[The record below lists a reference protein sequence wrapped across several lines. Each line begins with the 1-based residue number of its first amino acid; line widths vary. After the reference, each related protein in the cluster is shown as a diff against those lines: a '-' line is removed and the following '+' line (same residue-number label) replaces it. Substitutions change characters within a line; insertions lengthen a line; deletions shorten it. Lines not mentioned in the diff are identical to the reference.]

1 MSPLSLGTRLCTRV
15 GPHGLTRSTIVGLL
29 AAFVLPAVGG
39 AAGGYRYPRFQPVSI
54 AFIDARHGV
63 LAEDDWVCQKAHGCE
78 GRILM
83 TEDGGSRWRVT
94 FTGARGVELFPVRG
108 TQVVY
113 ALTGDAML
121 KSTDAGLHWR
131 RLGWRPA
138 LVSFVTPAHGWR
150 LGRATTLAHPPQLYE
165 TRDGGR
171 SWITRV
177 DPCKGDYGVPAALSF
192 ASKTRGWIVCNTQAT
207 AGYQGKA
214 VWMTT
219 DGGTSWEL
227 RGRTHPIGPPEPKQQ
242 VGNLPGYGYPTDA
255 TFLADGHGW
264 VLQGRGDML
273 ITADGGHTW
282 QHSPLTKPDTIA
294 AQSADLLSDR
304 LGFVLL
310 RGCTVRLVRTN
321 LTTTAATTL
330 KRWNSPTQC

>member
-1 MSPLSLGTRLCTRV
+1 MSPLPPDIQVAARV
-15 GPHGLTRSTIVGLL
+15 GIHQLTRTTIAGLL
-29 AAFVLPAVGG
+29 AALVLPAVGG

-78 GRILM
+78 GRILV

-121 KSTDAGLHWR
+121 KSTNAGLVWQ

-138 LVSFVTPAHGWR
+138 VVSFVTPAHGWR
-150 LGRATTLAHPPQLYE
+150 LGRATTLAHPPPLYE
-165 TRDGGR
+165 TRDAGR
-171 SWITRV
+171 SWSTRV

-192 ASKTRGWIVCNTQAT
+192 ASKTRGWIACNTQAT

-242 VGNLPGYGYPTDA
+242 VGNLPGFGYPTDA

-264 VLQGRGDML
+264 LLQGRGYML
-273 ITADGGHTW
+273 ITADDGHTW
-282 QHSPLTKPDTIA
+282 QHSSLTQLDTIA
-294 AQSADLLSDR
+294 GQSADLLSDR

>member
-1 MSPLSLGTRLCTRV
+1 MSPLLPGIRLGARAGTH
-15 GPHGLTRSTIVGLL
+15 PLTRTTIAGLL
-29 AAFVLPAVGG
+29 AAIVLPAVGG
-39 AAGGYRYPRFQPVSI
+39 AADGYRYPRFQPVSI
-54 AFIDARHGV
+54 AFFDARHGV

-78 GRILM
+78 GRILV
-83 TEDGGSRWRVT
+83 TQDGGSRWRVI
-94 FTGARGVELFPVRG
+94 FTGARGIELFPVRG
-108 TQVVY
+108 TQVVF
-113 ALTGDAML
+113 ALIGDAML
-121 KSTDAGLHWR
+121 ESTDAGLHWH
-131 RLGWRPA
+131 RLDWGPA
-138 LVSFVTPAHGWR
+138 IVSFVTPARGWR
-150 LGRATTLAHPPQLYE
+150 LGRVTTLAHPPPLYE

-177 DPCKGDYGVPAALSF
+177 DPCKGDYGVPAAMSF

-219 DGGTSWEL
+219 DGGGSWEL

-242 VGNLPGYGYPTDA
+242 VGNLPGYGYPTGA
-255 TFLADGHGW
+255 AFLADGHGW
-264 VLQGRGDML
+264 VMQGRGDML

-282 QHSPLTKPDTIA
+282 QHSPLTQLDTIA

-310 RGCTVRLVRTN
+310 RGCIVRLVRTD
-321 LTTTAATTL
+321 LAAAAATTL
-330 KRWNSPTQC
+330 ARWKSPTQC